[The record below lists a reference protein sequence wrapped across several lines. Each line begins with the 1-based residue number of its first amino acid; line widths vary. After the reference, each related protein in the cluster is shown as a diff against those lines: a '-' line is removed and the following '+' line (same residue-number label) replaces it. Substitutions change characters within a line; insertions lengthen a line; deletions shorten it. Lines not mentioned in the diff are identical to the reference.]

1 MKHKKERGEKHMARN
16 RSGIKDNVKSVRFLW
31 QYVKDYRWQLVV
43 VTIMIVISTYFQVVS
58 PLLLGDAIDALANY
72 VTSGFIPGGDTEAA
86 FASFTQ
92 AIGFLIAAFLAT
104 AIGMFVQNFM
114 MSTMAGKATNAMRIE
129 LFRKLESLSIRFFDQ
144 SSDGEIQSNF
154 TNDIDN
160 ISTMMSQSLIQVLSN
175 IALLIGII
183 IMMLRENITLALV
196 TLIMGPIVIFLSSIV
211 VKKAK
216 VYVDAQQARL
226 SELNGYIDEKISGQK
241 VIISYGL
248 EAETIDDFLIH
259 NEALKKTSIKG
270 QIYSGIL
277 FPMIQGISLVNTAM
291 IIFVGSTLAIEGT
304 VTIGLLVAFVQYSQR
319 FFQPLSQIASQY
331 NLLQLALTGANR
343 VSNLF
348 SQQSDVTNQPAA
360 EPITK
365 ISGAVELEH
374 VSFGYVP
381 EKPVLKDISMTVKR
395 GQMVAL
401 VGPTGSGKTTV
412 MNLMN
417 RFYDVDSGMIAIDG
431 KNIQAYTLESLR
443 EKVGIVLQE
452 ATIFSG
458 TIRENI
464 CYGKREATQAE
475 VETAAKLANLHEF
488 IMSLES
494 GYETEVTNAT
504 NVFSTGQKQL
514 LSIARTILTD
524 PDLLILDEATSN
536 VDTVTEAKIQ
546 KAMDNVLQGRTSF
559 VIAHRLKT
567 ILRADVIIVLRDGE
581 IIERGNHQ
589 ALMALDGF
597 YAELYHNQFVE

>member
-1 MKHKKERGEKHMARN
+1 MVVKQMANKK
-16 RSGIKDNVKSVRFLW
+16 SGIKENIKSIRFLW
-31 QYVKDYRWQLVV
+31 QYVKTYRWQLVV
-43 VTIMIVISTYFQVVS
+43 VAIMIVTSTYFQVIS
-58 PLLLGDAIDALANY
+58 PLLLGDAIDALATY
-72 VTSGFIPGGDTEAA
+72 VTSNFAPNGDPTAA
-86 FASFTQ
+86 FETFTQ
-92 AIGFLIAAFLAT
+92 AIVFLIGAFVAT
-104 AIGMFVQNFM
+104 SFGMFIQNFM

-129 LFRKLESLSIRFFDQ
+129 LFKKLESLSIRFFDQ

-183 IMMLRENITLALV
+183 IMMIRENITLALV
-196 TLIMGPIVIFLSSIV
+196 TLIMGPIVVFLSSIIV
-211 VKKAK
+211 RKAK
-216 VYVDAQQARL
+216 IYVDAQQARL

-248 EAETIDDFLIH
+248 EAETVEGFLTY

-277 FPMIQGISLVNTAM
+277 FPMIQGISLLNTAM
-291 IIFVGSTLAIEGT
+291 IIFVGSNLAINGT

-343 VSNLF
+343 VSHIF
-348 SQQSDVTNQPAA
+348 SQQSDVTDQTDAQPIA
-360 EPITK
+360 K
-365 ISGAVELEH
+365 ISGAVELQH
-374 VSFGYVP
+374 VSFGYEP

-417 RFYDVDSGMIAIDG
+417 RFYDVESGVITIDG
-431 KNIQAYTLESLR
+431 NDIKTYTLESLR

-452 ATIFSG
+452 STIFSG

-464 CYGKREATQAE
+464 CYGKHDAAQSE
-475 VETAAKLANLHEF
+475 VETAAKLANLHDF
-488 IMSLES
+488 IMSLEK

-504 NVFSTGQKQL
+504 SVFSTGQKQL

-546 KAMDNVLQGRTSF
+546 KAMDNVLHGRTSF

-589 ALMALDGF
+589 ELMQENGF

>member
-1 MKHKKERGEKHMARN
+1 MMNTKQ
-16 RSGIKDNVKSVRFLW
+16 SGTQENLKSIRFLW
-31 QYVKDYRWQLVV
+31 QYVKQYRWQLIVV
-43 VTIMIVISTYFQVVS
+43 AIMIVTSTYFQVIS
-58 PLLLGDAIDALANY
+58 PLLLGDGIDALATY
-72 VTSGFIPGGDTEAA
+72 ATSQFIPGADQAEAFDLFVRAVGFMVAA
-86 FASFTQ
+86 FVATSV
-92 AIGFLIAAFLAT
+92 GMLI
-104 AIGMFVQNFM
+104 QNFM
-114 MSTMAGKATNAMRIE
+114 MSTIAGKATNNMRIE

-160 ISTMMSQSLIQVLSN
+160 ISTMMSQSLIQVISN
-175 IALLIGII
+175 VALLIGII

-196 TLIMGPIVIFLSSIV
+196 TLIMGPIVIGLASIV

-216 VYVDAQQARL
+216 VYVDAQQERL

-248 EAETIDDFLIH
+248 EAETLDGFYAY

-277 FPMIQGISLVNTAM
+277 FPMIQGMSLLNTAI

-304 VTIGLLVAFVQYSQR
+304 ITVGLLVAFVQYSQR

-343 VSNLF
+343 VSHLF
-348 SQQSDVTNQPAA
+348 AQQSDVQTHPDAH
-360 EPITK
+360 
-365 ISGAVELEH
+365 ELTHIEGT
-374 VSFGYVP
+374 VSFDNVSFQYQP
-381 EKPVLKDISMTVKR
+381 DKPILKAISLEVAK

-417 RFYDVDSGMIAIDG
+417 RFYDVTSGAILIDG
-431 KNIQAYTLESLR
+431 HNIQEYTLESLR

-452 ATIFSG
+452 SIIFTG

-464 CYGKREATQAE
+464 AYGKHQATMADIEA
-475 VETAAKLANLHEF
+475 AAKMANIHDF
-488 IMSLES
+488 IMTLEK
-494 GYETEVTNAT
+494 GYDTEVTNAT

-514 LSIARTILTD
+514 LSIARTILTN

-546 KAMDNVLQGRTSF
+546 KAMDNIVHGRTSF

-567 ILRADVIIVLRDGE
+567 ILSADHIIVLQNGE
-581 IIERGNHQ
+581 IIEQGNHET
-589 ALMALDGF
+589 LMAADGF